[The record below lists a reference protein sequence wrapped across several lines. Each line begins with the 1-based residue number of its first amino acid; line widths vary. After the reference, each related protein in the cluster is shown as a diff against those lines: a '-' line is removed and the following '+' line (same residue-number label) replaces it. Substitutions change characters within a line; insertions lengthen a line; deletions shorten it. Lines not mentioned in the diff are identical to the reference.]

1 MKSATRT
8 MLALAVGI
16 AALAVA
22 ADYEKPP
29 VLPAKDIVPASILAG
44 KGYTIDAK
52 VPTDGLLGRYTI
64 RSPAGTFQAHGLE
77 MLAVRVPELAAIQH
91 LKGVSRSKLFLNSA
105 RNAAEKPV
113 KAAVN
118 IVTHPKET
126 IQGLPAGLGRFF
138 DRVQSGANRIVEAA
152 SSTEPGEDR
161 AGAILKGGGTAARDA
176 LGYEQE
182 RRALARELKVDPYTT
197 NPVLAKQLDDVA
209 WVSFTG
215 RLGVNA
221 VMSVAVPG
229 SMAITATKFAN
240 DLVWDTP
247 RGDLIVRNET
257 ALKALEVPEKSARA
271 FMKNAVIPLSVK
283 TDLVQGLE
291 KLDHVEGRLAVVTL
305 ASTARSEEQARF
317 LATAVRMLGKA
328 HDLEKVTATGTIV
341 GREKSGALVVPAPV
355 DYVSWTERVARF
367 ADRDDLRASERTI
380 SLTGKMSPRARSE
393 FEKRGWQVKEEAR

>member
-1 MKSATRT
+1 MMTRT
-8 MLALAVGI
+8 MLALTVGL
-16 AALAVA
+16 AAIAVA

-29 VLPAKDIVPASILAG
+29 ILPAKDIVPAAILTG
-44 KGYTIDAK
+44 KGYKIDDK

-64 RSPAGTFQAHGLE
+64 RSAAGTFPAHGLE
-77 MLAVRVPELAAIQH
+77 MLSVRVSELPAMQH
-91 LKGVSRSKLFLNSA
+91 LQGVRRSKVFLTAA

-126 IQGLPAGLGRFF
+126 VQGLPAGIGRFF

-152 SSTEPGEDR
+152 SSPGSDENR

-182 RRALARELKVDPYTT
+182 RRSLAKELKVDPYTT

-209 WVSFTG
+209 RVSFSG
-215 RLGVNA
+215 RLGVNV
-221 VMSVAVPG
+221 VMSAMVPG
-229 SMAITATKFAN
+229 SMAIRATTFTN

-247 RGDLIVRNET
+247 RADLIVRNET
-257 ALKALEVPEKSARA
+257 ALKDLGVSETPARA
-271 FMKNAVIPLSVK
+271 LMKNPAIPLSVK

>member
-1 MKSATRT
+1 MSRTRAVFALV
-8 MLALAVGI
+8 LALAAI
-16 AALAVA
+16 AVA

-29 VLPAKDIVPASILAG
+29 VLPAKDIVPATILAG

-64 RSPAGTFQAHGLE
+64 RSAAGTFQAHGLE

-91 LKGVSRSKLFLNSA
+91 LKGVSRSKLFLTSA

-138 DRVQSGANRIVEAA
+138 DRVQSGANRIAEAA

-161 AGAILKGGGTAARDA
+161 AGAILMGGGTAARDA

-215 RLGVNA
+215 RLGVNTI
-221 VMSVAVPG
+221 MSVAVPG

-257 ALKALEVPEKSARA
+257 VLKELEVPEKSARA
-271 FMKNAVIPLSVK
+271 FMKNAAIPLSVK
-283 TDLVQGLE
+283 TDLVQGIE
-291 KLDHVEGRLAVVTL
+291 KLEHVKGRAAVVTL

-317 LATAVRMLGKA
+317 LATAVDMLGKA
-328 HDLEKVTATGTIV
+328 HDLEEVTATGTIV
-341 GREKSGALVVPAPV
+341 GREKGGGLVVPAPV

-367 ADRDDLRASERTI
+367 ADRDDLKAAQRTI
-380 SLTGKMSPRARSE
+380 WLTGKMSPRARSE
-393 FEKRGWQVKEEAR
+393 FEQRGWQVKEEAG

>member
-1 MKSATRT
+1 MTTGTRT
-8 MLALAVGI
+8 LLALVVGL
-16 AALAVA
+16 AAIAVA

-29 VLPAKDIVPASILAG
+29 VLPAKDIVPAAILAG

-64 RSPAGTFQAHGLE
+64 RSAAGTFQAHGLE
-77 MLAVRVPELAAIQH
+77 MLAVRVSELPAIVH
-91 LKGVSRSKLFLNSA
+91 LKGVSRSKLFLSSA
-105 RNAAEKPV
+105 RGAAEKPV

-126 IQGLPAGLGRFF
+126 IQGLPAGIGRFF
-138 DRVQSGANRIVEAA
+138 DRVQSGANRMVEAA

-161 AGAILKGGGTAARDA
+161 VGAILKGGGTAARDA

-182 RRALARELKVDPYTT
+182 RRALAKELKVDPYTT

-229 SMAITATKFAN
+229 SIAITATKFAN

-257 ALKALEVPEKSARA
+257 ALRDLGVPEKSARA
-271 FMKNAVIPLSVK
+271 FMKNAAIPLSVK

-291 KLDHVEGRLAVVTL
+291 KLRHVKGRAAVVTL

-328 HDLEKVTATGTIV
+328 RRLEEMTATGTIV
-341 GREKSGALVVPAPV
+341 GREKGGALVVPAPV

-367 ADRDDLRASERTI
+367 ADRDDLKSSERSI
-380 SLTGKMSPRARSE
+380 WLTGKMSLRARSE

>member
-1 MKSATRT
+1 MMART
-8 MLALAVGI
+8 MSVLALAL
-16 AALAVA
+16 AAISVA

-29 VLPAKDIVPASILAG
+29 VLPAKDIVPAPILAG

-64 RSPAGTFQAHGLE
+64 RSAAGTFPAHGLE
-77 MLAVRVPELAAIQH
+77 MLSVRVAELPAIQH
-91 LKGVSRSKLFLNSA
+91 LKGVRRDKVFLSAA

-126 IQGLPAGLGRFF
+126 VQGLPAGIGRFF
-138 DRVQSGANRIVEAA
+138 DRVQSGASRVVEAA
-152 SSTEPGEDR
+152 SNPGPDDDR

-182 RRALARELKVDPYTT
+182 RRTLAKELKVDPYTT

-215 RLGVNA
+215 RLGVNV

-229 SMAITATKFAN
+229 SMAITATSFAN

-257 ALKALEVPEKSARA
+257 ALKDFQVPEKTARA
-271 FMKNAVIPLSVK
+271 FMKNPAVPLSVK

-291 KLDHVEGRLAVVTL
+291 KLGPVKGRAAVVAL
-305 ASTARSEEQARF
+305 AATARSEEQARF
-317 LATAVRMLGKA
+317 LATAVHLLGKEHA
-328 HDLEKVTATGTIV
+328 LEEVTATGTVV
-341 GREKSGALVVPAPV
+341 GREKGGAIVVPAPV
-355 DYVSWTERVARF
+355 DYASWTERVARF
-367 ADRDDLRASERTI
+367 ANRDDLKAPERSI
-380 SLTGKMSPRARSE
+380 VLTGKMSPRARQE
-393 FEKRGWQVKEEAR
+393 FEALGWKVREGAPQR